1 MSDIDTV
8 REALTHAHVTLMRHT
23 ETCAYASIITMGK
36 SVVVSDPAM
45 TAVTNGIDTRY
56 GVEFMGGLTAPEQR
70 FVVMHENLHKLL
82 RHCTRHRDYWEED
95 TECANHAADYVV
107 NAIIVALKDKT
118 LCTIPRCGGLYDAKY
133 VGWSYGEV
141 YRDLRKKKEQNGG
154 SLGGTGPMDQHD
166 TSLGESLTPEEAEEL
181 DKQIAQ
187 IVMQAGMLAG
197 KMNSDLP
204 RAITDSLK
212 YEVDWVR
219 EMQQYVTTQST
230 AKDDDSTF
238 RKFDRKYMAYDI
250 IMPGTVSETV
260 GELTVAIDTSG
271 SIDARLLSKFGNEVS
286 HLAAMVNPERVRVL
300 WWDTMVH
307 GEQVFDSSHY
317 GDIARLMRP
326 KGGGGTRVQS
336 VSDYMVRE
344 RLKPDCLLVL
354 TDGHVESQFD
364 WSVGSPTLWLVTQNK
379 KFAPPVGRVINVV

>member
-8 REALTHAHVTLMRHT
+8 KDALSHAHVTLMRHA
-23 ETCAYASIITMGK
+23 ETCAYGSIITMGK
-36 SVVVSDPAM
+36 SEVVADPAI

-70 FVVMHENLHKLL
+70 FVVLHENLHKLL

-95 TECANHAADYVV
+95 AECANYAADYVV
-107 NAIIVALKDKT
+107 NAIILAIKDKT
-118 LCTIPRCGGLYDAKY
+118 LCTMPRCGGLYDPKY
-133 VGWSYGEV
+133 AGWSCGEV
-141 YRDLRKKKEQNGG
+141 YRDLRKQREQGKPPPGG
-154 SLGGTGPMDQHD
+154 GFDQHD
-166 TSLGESLTPEEAEEL
+166 TSLGDTLTPEEAEQL
-181 DKQIAQ
+181 DKQISQ
-187 IVMQAGMLAG
+187 VVMQAGMLAG

-219 EMQQYVTTQST
+219 EMQQFVSTQST
-230 AKDDDSTF
+230 AKDDDYTF
-238 RKFDRKYMAYDI
+238 RRFDRKYMAYDI
-250 IMPGTVSETV
+250 IMPGTVNETV

-271 SIDARLLSKFGNEVS
+271 SIDERLLSKFGNEIS
-286 HLAAMVNPERVRVL
+286 HLASMVNPESVRVL

-354 TDGHVESQFD
+354 TDGYVESQFD
-364 WSVGSPTLWLVTQNK
+364 WRVESPTLWLVTQNK
-379 KFAPPVGRVINVV
+379 NFAPPVGRVINVV